1 MVKCGKILYTF
12 VRLTTKNS
20 VLNIIIGT
28 HECKADA
35 KGRLLLPSSF
45 KKQLPHLQDGFVLKR
60 AIYTQS
66 LELWPMAEW
75 NVMMKDLSQMNRFD
89 PETNKFLTHF
99 VSGIKTIDL
108 DDIGRILIPKDLIAF
123 AKIDKEVVFSAKI
136 NIIEI
141 WDKTIYENELSS
153 NTDDFAQLAQRV
165 MKNFKS
171 NTNGIS

>member
-1 MVKCGKILYTF
+1 MVKYYLLLY
-12 VRLTTKNS
+12 LQSLKS
-20 VLNIIIGT
+20 KLLNIIIGT

-35 KGRLLLPSSF
+35 KGRLLLPSPF
-45 KKQLPHLQDGFVLKR
+45 KKQLPDLQDGFVLKR

-75 NVMMKDLSQMNRFD
+75 NIMMKDLSQMNRFD

-99 VSGIKTIDL
+99 VSGIKMIDI

-141 WDKTIYENELSS
+141 WDKTIYEKEVGS
-153 NTDDFAQLAQRV
+153 NTDDFAKLTERV

-171 NTNGIS
+171 TNNGLS